1 MVKTIKRAI
10 QNKLNS
16 RCYKKYLA
24 EKERQSDCYGQ
35 WYLRNEDWKMKHF
48 PPAADESELVFF
60 ADKNGILE
68 EKAKAVVTAFF
79 REHPYVQLAYADE
92 DCINENG
99 KRYAP
104 WFKPQ
109 WYPDTLAGFSYF
121 GHFFAARRKLLDA
134 AAPELWQDC
143 LTDCDSEKCHTLL
156 LRLTDYITK
165 QRWILANDKRKE
177 IASIDKVLIHQK
189 RMSEPFSLQ
198 RKSGKLPKDARVSII
213 IPSKDNP
220 KVLATCIE
228 SIRRKTLLADAQ
240 GNALWMEILVIDNGS
255 LPENRK
261 ILSEMAKQYAF
272 SYHYEPM
279 PFNFSKMC
287 NLGAERAKGDYL
299 LFLNDDMEII
309 QEDWLL
315 GLLEM
320 AAMPH
325 AGAVGAKLLY
335 PDSDLIQ
342 HIGITNIK
350 VGPVHKLL
358 KQHDEISHYH
368 GQNRHV
374 YDMIGVT
381 AACLLIAKE
390 KFEEAGRFFEGMAVA
405 YNDVDLNFSLY
416 ELGYYNIFRGDVALY
431 HHESLSRGDDNLSDE
446 KWLRLLKEKD
456 ILYTRHPSLKAFD
469 PFYSRNLA
477 PHSNLYLPAYL
488 YAFEKRDYYTSVR
501 KLKKNRVEK
510 WENNCLVVNVEHAR
524 EEKKLEFTE
533 RDDVY
538 WIEGWSYVLGMDN
551 SRYARKL
558 LLYGEAG
565 SVYEAQVLDR
575 YRKDVAEILP
585 QQQNVA
591 LAGFVCRI
599 PKDALPADTYHIA
612 MLASDRC
619 SGQKLLQKTEK
630 SFTIR

>member
-1 MVKTIKRAI
+1 MVKKIKRAI
-10 QNKLNS
+10 QNKLND

-24 EKERQSDCYGQ
+24 EKERQSDCYRQ

-68 EKAKAVVTAFF
+68 EKAKAVTTAFF

-92 DCINENG
+92 DCIDENG

-109 WYPDTLAGFSYF
+109 WSPDTLAGFSYF
-121 GHFFAARRKLLDA
+121 GHFFAARRELLDA
-134 AAPELWQDC
+134 AAPELWRDC

-189 RMSEPFSLQ
+189 RMSEPFSLK
-198 RKSGKLPKDARVSII
+198 RKPGKLSKDARVSII

-220 KVLATCIE
+220 RVLATCIE

-335 PDSDLIQ
+335 PDTLQYHPTGAAFPAQIYGALVTEKVRSVGAMLINAE
-342 HIGITNIK
+342 G
-350 VGPVHKLL
+350 
-358 KQHDEISHYH
+358 
-368 GQNRHV
+368 
-374 YDMIGVT
+374 
-381 AACLLIAKE
+381 
-390 KFEEAGRFFEGMAVA
+390 EAFMNPLETR
-405 YNDVDLNFSLY
+405 
-416 ELGYYNIFRGDVALY
+416 DVAAASIIRECSARKKGVRTPL
-431 HHESLSRGDDNLSDE
+431 GDAV
-446 KWLRLLKEKD
+446 WLDTPMIEIKGGKGT
-456 ILYTRHPSLKAFD
+456 I
-469 PFYSRNLA
+469 
-477 PHSNLYLPAYL
+477 
-488 YAFEKRDYYTSVR
+488 EKRIPAMLRMFSKHGIVLQFRYTS
-501 KLKKNRVEK
+501 
-510 WENNCLVVNVEHAR
+510 
-524 EEKKLEFTE
+524 
-533 RDDVY
+533 
-538 WIEGWSYVLGMDN
+538 
-551 SRYARKL
+551 
-558 LLYGEAG
+558 
-565 SVYEAQVLDR
+565 
-575 YRKDVAEILP
+575 
-585 QQQNVA
+585 
-591 LAGFVCRI
+591 
-599 PKDALPADTYHIA
+599 
-612 MLASDRC
+612 LAS
-619 SGQKLLQKTEK
+619 
-630 SFTIR
+630 